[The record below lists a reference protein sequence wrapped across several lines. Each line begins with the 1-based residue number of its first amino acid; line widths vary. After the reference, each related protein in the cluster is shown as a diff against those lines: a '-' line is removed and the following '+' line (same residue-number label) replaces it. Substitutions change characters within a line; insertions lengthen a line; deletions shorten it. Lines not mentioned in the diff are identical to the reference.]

1 MPLISLKTT
10 GLLSELTVS
19 GAFWCILSGF
29 DFETLPFFSDLYPL
43 KVIQLNPRPRVFTSE
58 DDDRG
63 RVEVKYK

>member
-1 MPLISLKTT
+1 MPLISLVA
-10 GLLSELTVS
+10 L
-19 GAFWCILSGF
+19 ILRHSRSFQIYIHYGS
-29 DFETLPFFSDLYPL
+29 LV